1 MVNLVITVVIV
12 VTITTVTVIIY
23 HCVAT
28 QRCVQREESELVKL
42 AMPVIPMLDDYAWND
57 PRSMT
62 KYCMI

>member
-12 VTITTVTVIIY
+12 VSVIIY
-23 HCVAT
+23 HRVAT

-62 KYCMI
+62 KYCI